1 VMNNGMSILGVGIDY
16 QQVIKGIVLMLAV
29 FIDVYNRKKS

>member
-1 VMNNGMSILGVGIDY
+1 MNNGMSILGADIDA

>member
-1 VMNNGMSILGVGIDY
+1 MNNGMSILGVGIDY